1 MCTCGHRGGGGV
13 LSLAKAHKDYYLEKV
28 GEISPREDYYL
39 KGGAAGGRW
48 HGSGAA
54 ELGLDG
60 AVSAEGL
67 VRLFDGQHPA
77 TGEQLG
83 HRLRRD
89 GVAAWDLTFSADK
102 SVSLLWA
109 FGDDDTRRHVIEA
122 FGEATAEAVAYM
134 ESVAS
139 STRGASRTPVLDDD
153 GNPVL
158 GEDGTQRLRVETWP
172 IRTNGYVAAW
182 FTEFTSRADD
192 PQLHT
197 HVVVGN
203 RVKGV
208 DGVWRAIDGR
218 LLYRNKLAAGYLHEA
233 ELRSRLTE
241 RLGVRWQPVHKGMA
255 DIEGFTRDQIMAF
268 SKRRQQIEAWR
279 DVNGFADTA
288 AGNEVAALATREPK
302 RDNPVDMLMPQWL
315 ERAAEV
321 GITPETVSMMLD
333 RSREVTVPDPQ
344 SLLDRLAS
352 PEGLTEQASTFGRAD
367 VVKAAAE
374 AFPEGGRRRD
384 VEAAADVFLRRSDV
398 VPILP
403 FHPAADD
410 RHDLP
415 VDLDPPDLGHATVAA
430 NSTELSPVMRRRDG
444 QIFPGLAHERRYT
457 TTELLTIEQRLIDRA
472 MNGVAAE
479 RWTAPEL
486 EVEEAL
492 ARSPI
497 LTEGQRAMVRRFATS
512 GSSIDIG
519 VGAAGTGKTS
529 VMSIIRE
536 LATETCVPVVG
547 TALAA
552 RTAAGFETATG
563 IRSTTLTRL
572 LGETK
577 ATGGLPPGTVLV
589 VDEAG
594 MVGSRQLASIS
605 DLVEAVSGK
614 LILIGDHHQLAEIDA
629 GGLFAALT
637 ARLPVVELIENVRQ
651 EHEWERTALV
661 ELRDGSVDRA
671 VAMYKQRDRINI
683 AATTDDT
690 IHRAVQNWYRDVQDI
705 GDPAEVLLIGHRNTT
720 VDKLNRRARTLIGE
734 AGFLDGPA
742 LDVDDRA
749 FQAGDRVVCLKN
761 RARLGVLNG
770 DLASITAIDAER
782 RTITLRLDRTDQAV
796 TVPHWYL
803 DDGHLDWGYAVTGHK
818 AQGATARRAH
828 TVAGDGVDR
837 EWIYVT
843 MSRGRESNTM
853 YLTDPEL
860 GDDECEHLTHQ
871 HPARIPALI
880 AALARTATEPA
891 ALDTGR
897 RPRTLTDEQLALRL
911 AKVEDD
917 LVVSGA
923 GELSPRAD
931 GGAKGTLIE
940 YLNLER
946 EIRDRHRD
954 RLATIAY
961 QPPEWVTDSLGER
974 PADPDRRAAWDAVVD
989 RALRY
994 RADHRISEDASDL
1007 LGPQPPSSDVL
1018 RRVAW
1023 IAARRATE
1031 SDLRRLTLTR
1041 VHRHSAIWR

>member
-1 MCTCGHRGGGGV
+1 M
-13 LSLAKAHKDYYLEKV
+13 LSLAKAHKDYYLAKV
-28 GEISPREDYYL
+28 GEISPREAYYL
-39 KGGAAGGRW
+39 KGGVASGRW

-54 ELGLDG
+54 DLGLDG
-60 AVSAEGL
+60 VVSAEGL

-109 FGDDDTRRHVIEA
+109 FGDDDTRRHVVEA
-122 FGEATAEAVAYM
+122 FEEATAEAVAYM

-139 STRGASRTPVLDDD
+139 STRGASRTPVLDDE
-153 GNPVL
+153 GNSVL
-158 GEDGTQRLRVETWP
+158 DEGGTQLLRVETWP
-172 IRTNGYVAAW
+172 IRTKGYVAAW

-241 RLGVRWQPVHKGMA
+241 RLGVQWQPVNKGMA
-255 DIEGFTRDQIMAF
+255 DIEGFTRDQVMAF
-268 SKRRQQIEAWR
+268 SMRRQQIEAWR
-279 DVNGFADTA
+279 DANGIADTA
-288 AGNEVAALATREPK
+288 AGNEVAALATRDPK
-302 RDNPVDMLMPQWL
+302 RDHPVEVLMPKWM

-333 RSREVTVPDPQ
+333 RNREVTVPDPQ
-344 SLLDRLAS
+344 PLLDRLAS
-352 PEGLTEQASTFGRAD
+352 AEGLTEQASTFGRAD
-367 VVKAAAE
+367 VIKAAAE
-374 AFPEGGRRRD
+374 ALPEGGRRCD
-384 VEAAADVFLRRSDV
+384 VEAVADVFLRRSDV

-403 FHPAADD
+403 FHSTVDAIG
-410 RHDLP
+410 DLS
-415 VDLDPPDLGHATVAA
+415 VDLGLADPEHANEAA
-430 NSTELSPVMRRRDG
+430 NSTEPSPVMRRRDG
-444 QIFPGLAHERRYT
+444 EIFPGLIHERRYST
-457 TTELLTIEQRLIDRA
+457 SELLTIEGRLIDRA
-472 MNGVAAE
+472 MGGGAAG
-479 RWTAPEL
+479 RWSAHEADV
-486 EVEEAL
+486 EVAL
-492 ARSPI
+492 AGSPM
-497 LTEGQRAMVRRFATS
+497 LTEGQRAMVLRFATS
-512 GSSIDIG
+512 GSSIDVG
-519 VGAAGTGKTS
+519 VGAAGTGKTT
-529 VMSIIRE
+529 VMSIIRA
-536 LATETCVPVVG
+536 LVTQSGIPVVG
-547 TALAA
+547 AALAA

-563 IRSTTLTRL
+563 IPSFTLTRL

-577 ATGGLPPGTVLV
+577 AIGGLPSGAVVV

-594 MVGSRQLASIS
+594 MVGSRQLAEVS
-605 DLVEAVSGK
+605 DLVEEASGK
-614 LILIGDHHQLAEIDA
+614 LILIGDHHQLAEIEA

-637 ARLPVVELIENVRQ
+637 ARLPAVELTENVRQ
-651 EHEWERTALV
+651 EHEWERTALA

-671 VAMYKQRDRINI
+671 VAMYEQRGRINI

-690 IHRAVQNWYRDVQDI
+690 IHRAVENWYCDVQDI

-720 VDKLNRRARTLIGE
+720 VDQLNRHARNLV
-734 AGFLDGPA
+734 AGAGLLDGPT
-742 LDVDDRA
+742 LDVDDRT

-770 DLASITAIDAER
+770 DLASITAIDADR
-782 RTITLRLDRTDQAV
+782 RTVTLRLDRTDQAV
-796 TVPHWYL
+796 TVPHRYL

-837 EWIYVT
+837 EWVYVA
-843 MSRGRESNTM
+843 MSRGQEANTI

-860 GDDECEHLTHQ
+860 TNDECEHLTHQ
-871 HPARIPALI
+871 HPDHISALI

-897 RPRTLTDEQLALRL
+897 GPRTLTGEQLAQRF
-911 AKVEDD
+911 AEVEDD
-917 LVVSGA
+917 LAASDA
-923 GELSPRAD
+923 GGLSPAAD
-931 GGAKGTLIE
+931 GGAKEPFVE
-940 YLNLER
+940 YLNLES
-946 EIRDRHRD
+946 EIRDRYRD
-954 RLATIAY
+954 RLATITY
-961 QPPEWVTDSLGER
+961 QPPEWVTGTVGER
-974 PADPDRRAAWDAVVD
+974 PADSERRAVWDTVVD

-994 RADHRISEDASDL
+994 RTEHGIPDDALDL
-1007 LGPQPPSSDVL
+1007 LGPQPASSDIST
-1018 RRVAW
+1018 RASW
-1023 IAARRATE
+1023 IAAERVTQR
-1031 SDLRRLTLTR
+1031 DLRLLTTGQEHSR
-1041 VHRHSAIWR
+1041 SAIGR

>member
-1 MCTCGHRGGGGV
+1 M

-39 KGGAAGGRW
+39 KGGTASGRW

-54 ELGLDG
+54 EMGLDG
-60 AVSAEGL
+60 VVSAEGL

-83 HRLRRD
+83 HRLRKD

-109 FGDDDTRRHVIEA
+109 FGDDEVRRHVVEA
-122 FGEATAEAVAYM
+122 FEEATAEALTYM

-139 STRGASRTPVLDDD
+139 STRGAARTPVLDDD
-153 GNPVL
+153 GSPVL
-158 GEDGTQRLRVETWP
+158 REDGTQHLRVETWP
-172 IRTNGYVAAW
+172 IRTHGYVAAS

-268 SKRRQQIEAWR
+268 SKRRRQIEAWR
-279 DVNGFADTA
+279 EANGFADTA

-302 RDNPVDMLMPQWL
+302 RDNPVEALMLEWL

-333 RSREVTVPDPQ
+333 RNREVTVPDPQ
-344 SLLDRLAS
+344 PLLDCLAS
-352 PEGLTEQASTFGRAD
+352 CRGLTEQASTFGRAD

-374 AFPEGGRRRD
+374 SFPEGGRRRD
-384 VEAAADVFLRRSDV
+384 VEAVADVFLRRSDV

-403 FHPAADD
+403 FHPTVDGTG
-410 RHDLP
+410 DLST
-415 VDLDPPDLGHATVAA
+415 DLDLTDLEHTIEAA
-430 NSTELSPVMRRRDG
+430 NSTEPSPVMRRRDG
-444 QIFPGLAHERRYT
+444 GIFPGLAHERRYT
-457 TTELLTIEQRLIDRA
+457 TTELLTIEQKIVDRA
-472 MNGVAAE
+472 VNGVAAR
-479 RWTAPEL
+479 RWTASEVD
-486 EVEEAL
+486 VEEAL
-492 ARSPI
+492 ARSPM
-497 LTEGQRAMVRRFATS
+497 LTEGQRAMVHRFATS
-512 GSSIDIG
+512 GSAIDVG
-519 VGAAGTGKTS
+519 VGAAGTGKTT
-529 VMSIIRE
+529 VMSIIGE
-536 LATETCVPVVG
+536 LATQSGIPVVG

-563 IRSTTLTRL
+563 IPSVTLTRL
-572 LGETK
+572 LGESK
-577 ATGGLPPGTVLV
+577 ATGGLPTGAVVV

-594 MVGSRQLASIS
+594 MVGSRQLAEVS
-605 DLVEAVSGK
+605 DLVEEASGK

-637 ARLPVVELIENVRQ
+637 MRLPSVELTENVRQ
-651 EHEWERTALV
+651 EHEWERTALA
-661 ELRDGSVDRA
+661 ELRHGSVDRA
-671 VAMYKQRDRINI
+671 VAMYKRRDRINT
-683 AATTDDT
+683 AATPDDT
-690 IHRAVQNWYRDVQDI
+690 ISRAVQNWYHDVQDI

-720 VDKLNRRARTLIGE
+720 VEQLNRHARALVGE
-734 AGFLDGPA
+734 AGFLDGPV
-742 LDVDDRA
+742 LDVDDRT

-761 RARLGVLNG
+761 QARLGVLNG
-770 DLASITAIDAER
+770 DLASITGIDADR
-782 RTITLRLDRTDQAV
+782 RAITLRLDRTDQPV

-828 TVAGDGVDR
+828 TVAADGVDR

-843 MSRGRESNTM
+843 MSRGRESNTI

-860 GDDECEHLTHQ
+860 GNDECEHLTHQ
-871 HPARIPALI
+871 RPERIAALI
-880 AALARTATEPA
+880 AGLARTATEPA

-897 RPRTLTDEQLALRL
+897 GPKILTDEQLQQRFAE
-911 AKVEDD
+911 VEDE
-917 LVVSGA
+917 LAVSDA
-923 GELSPRAD
+923 GGLAPAAD
-931 GGAKGTLIE
+931 DALKKPFSE
-940 YLNLER
+940 YPDLER

-954 RLATIAY
+954 RLATLAY
-961 QPPEWVTDSLGER
+961 QPPEWVTNTLGER
-974 PADPDRRAAWDAVVD
+974 PADHERRTAWDAVVG

-994 RADHRISEDASDL
+994 RTDYGIPEDAPNL
-1007 LGPQPPSSDVL
+1007 LGPQPPSSDVIQ
-1018 RRVAW
+1018 RVAW
-1023 IAARRATE
+1023 IASRRATE
-1031 SDLRRLTLTR
+1031 SDLRRLTLAQ
-1041 VHRHSAIWR
+1041 VHSRSAIGR

>member
-1 MCTCGHRGGGGV
+1 M
-13 LSLAKAHKDYYLEKV
+13 LSLAKAHKGYYLAKV

-39 KGGAAGGRW
+39 KGGAATGRW

-60 AVSAEGL
+60 VVSAEGL
-67 VRLFDGQHPA
+67 VRLFDGQQPE

-83 HRLRRD
+83 HRLRKD

-109 FGDDDTRRHVIEA
+109 FGDDDTRRHVVEA
-122 FGEATAEAVAYM
+122 FEEATAEALAYM

-172 IRTNGYVAAW
+172 IRTDGYVAAW

-268 SKRRQQIEAWR
+268 SKRRQQIEEWR
-279 DVNGFADTA
+279 DANGVADTA

-302 RDNPVDMLMPQWL
+302 RDNPVEALMPQWL
-315 ERAAEV
+315 ERAVEV
-321 GITPETVSMMLD
+321 GITPETVSMVLD
-333 RSREVTVPDPQ
+333 RGREVTAPDPQ
-344 SLLDRLAS
+344 PLLDHLAS
-352 PEGLTEQASTFGRAD
+352 SEGLTEQASTFGRAD
-367 VVKAAAE
+367 VIRAAAE
-374 AFPEGGRRRD
+374 GLPQGGRRRD
-384 VEAAADVFLRRSDV
+384 VEAAANMFLRRSDV

-403 FHPAADD
+403 FHPTVDD
-410 RHDLP
+410 IGDLSTDHDLA
-415 VDLDPPDLGHATVAA
+415 DPEHAIEAA
-430 NSTELSPVMRRRDG
+430 NLTEPSPVMRRRDG

-472 MNGVAAE
+472 ISGVEAG
-479 RWTAPEL
+479 RWTAPGAD
-486 EVEEAL
+486 VEDAL
-492 ARSPI
+492 AHSRM

-519 VGAAGTGKTS
+519 VGAAGTGKTT

-536 LATETCVPVVG
+536 LATESDIPVVG

-563 IRSTTLTRL
+563 ISSFTLTRL
-572 LGETK
+572 LGEIR
-577 ATGGLPPGTVLV
+577 AAGGLPSGAVVV

-594 MVGSRQLASIS
+594 MVGSRQLAQVS
-605 DLVEAVSGK
+605 DLVEEASGK

-637 ARLPVVELIENVRQ
+637 VRLPAVELTENVRQ
-651 EHEWERTALV
+651 EQEWERTALV

-671 VAMYKQRDRINI
+671 VAMYKQRDRIKV
-683 AATTDDT
+683 AATTDET
-690 IHRAVQNWYRDVQDI
+690 IHRAVQNWYRDIQDS

-720 VDKLNRRARTLIGE
+720 VEQLNRSARVLFGE
-734 AGFLDGPA
+734 AGFLDGPV
-742 LDVDDRA
+742 LDVDDRT

-770 DLASITAIDAER
+770 DLATISAIDVDR
-782 RTITLRLDRTDQAV
+782 RAVTLRLDRTDHAV
-796 TVPHWYL
+796 TVPRWYL
-803 DDGHLDWGYAVTGHK
+803 DDGCLDWGYAVTGHK

-828 TVAGDGVDR
+828 TVAGVGIDR

-843 MSRGRESNTM
+843 MSRGQEANTI
-853 YLTDPEL
+853 YLTDSEL
-860 GDDECEHLTHQ
+860 GNDECEHLTHQ
-871 HPARIPALI
+871 QPDPISALI
-880 AALARTATEPA
+880 AALDRTAAEPA

-897 RPRTLTDEQLALRL
+897 GPRTLTDEQLEQRL
-911 AKVEDD
+911 AEVEDK
-917 LVVSGA
+917 LVVSD
-923 GELSPRAD
+923 S
-931 GGAKGTLIE
+931 GGLVPAANDAPNEPFSE
-940 YLNLER
+940 YLSLER
-946 EIRDRHRD
+946 EFRDRHRD
-954 RLATIAY
+954 RLATVAFE
-961 QPPEWVTDSLGER
+961 PPEWVTNNLGER
-974 PADPDRRAAWDAVVD
+974 PADPDHRAIWDAVVD
-989 RALRY
+989 HALRY
-994 RADHRISEDASDL
+994 RAEHGISDDTPDL
-1007 LGPQPPSSDVL
+1007 LGPQPASSDVDK
-1018 RRVAW
+1018 RVAW
-1023 IAARRATE
+1023 IVARRATQR
-1031 SDLRRLTLTR
+1031 DLRLLAMEQDRGR
-1041 VHRHSAIWR
+1041 SAIGH

>member
-1 MCTCGHRGGGGV
+1 MCTCRRSGGGGV

-28 GEISPREDYYL
+28 GEISPREAYYL
-39 KGGAAGGRW
+39 KGGEASGRW

-60 AVSAEGL
+60 VVSAEGL

-109 FGDDDTRRHVIEA
+109 FGDDDTRRHVVEA
-122 FGEATAEAVAYM
+122 FEEATVEALAYM

-139 STRGASRTPVLDDD
+139 STRGASRTPVLDDE

-158 GEDGTQRLRVETWP
+158 DEGGAPRQRIETWP
-172 IRTNGYVAAW
+172 IRTDGYVAAW

-233 ELRSRLTE
+233 ELRIRLTE
-241 RLGVRWQPVHKGMA
+241 RLGVNWQPVHKGMA

-279 DVNGFADTA
+279 DANGFADTA

-302 RDNPVDMLMPQWL
+302 RYNPVEALMPKWL

-333 RSREVTVPDPQ
+333 GSREVTVPDPQ
-344 SLLDRLAS
+344 PLLDRLAS
-352 PEGLTEQASTFGRAD
+352 PEGLTGQASTFGRAD

-374 AFPEGGRRRD
+374 ALPEGGRRRD
-384 VEAAADVFLRRSDV
+384 VESAADVFLRRSDV

-403 FHPAADD
+403 FHPTVDD
-410 RHDLP
+410 IDDLP
-415 VDLDPPDLGHATVAA
+415 TDLEQTIEAA
-430 NSTELSPVMRRRDG
+430 NSTKPVRAMRRRDG
-444 QIFPGLAHERRYT
+444 EIFPGLVHDRRYT

-472 MNGVAAE
+472 MDGVAAG
-479 RWTAPEL
+479 RWTAPEPD
-486 EVEEAL
+486 VEEAL
-492 ARSPI
+492 AQSPM
-497 LTEGQRAMVRRFATS
+497 LTEGQRAMVRWFSTS
-512 GSSIDIG
+512 GSAIDVG
-519 VGAAGTGKTS
+519 VGAAGTGKTT
-529 VMSIIRE
+529 VMSIISE
-536 LATETCVPVVG
+536 LATQSGVSVVG
-547 TALAA
+547 AALAA

-563 IRSTTLTRL
+563 IPSFTLTRL

-577 ATGGLPPGTVLV
+577 ASGGLPPGAVVV

-594 MVGSRQLASIS
+594 MVGSRQLAQVS
-605 DLVEAVSGK
+605 DLVEEASGK

-629 GGLFAALT
+629 GGLFAAL
-637 ARLPVVELIENVRQ
+637 AIRLPAVELTENVRQ
-651 EHEWERTALV
+651 EHEWERAALS
-661 ELRDGSVDRA
+661 ELRHGSVNHA
-671 VAMYKQRDRINI
+671 VAMYKQRDRINVV
-683 AATTDDT
+683 AATDDT
-690 IHRAVQNWYRDVQDI
+690 INDAVENWYRDVQDI
-705 GDPAEVLLIGHRNTT
+705 GDPSEVLLIGHRNTT
-720 VDKLNRRARTLIGE
+720 VDQLNRHARSLVGE
-734 AGFLDGPA
+734 AGFLDGPV
-742 LDVDDRA
+742 LDVDDRT

-761 RARLGVLNG
+761 KSQLGVLNG
-770 DLASITAIDAER
+770 DLATITAIDADR
-782 RTITLRLDRTDQAV
+782 RTITLRLDRTDQPV

-843 MSRGRESNTM
+843 MSRGREANTI
-853 YLTDPEL
+853 YLTDREF
-860 GDDECEHLTHQ
+860 GSNECEHLTHQ
-871 HPARIPALI
+871 RPDRIPALI

-897 RPRTLTDEQLALRL
+897 GPKTLTDEQLERRL
-911 AKVEDD
+911 AEAQDELAALDAGGLVPAADD
-917 LVVSGA
+917 VPKERS
-923 GELSPRAD
+923 
-931 GGAKGTLIE
+931 IE

-954 RLATIAY
+954 RLVTIAY
-961 QPPEWVTDSLGER
+961 QPPDWVTDTLGER
-974 PADPDRRAAWDAVVD
+974 PADQERRAAWDSVVD

-994 RADHRISEDASDL
+994 RTDHGIPDDAPDL
-1007 LGPQPPSSDVL
+1007 LGAQPPSSDINE
-1018 RRVAW
+1018 RVAW
-1023 IAARRATE
+1023 IAARRATQ
-1031 SDLRRLTLTR
+1031 SDLRFLTTPPE
-1041 VHRHSAIWR
+1041 HRRNAIGR